1 MPIDNL
7 CALCREYERQEI
19 SHIIPA
25 FIYKK
30 LRQISPSGFSRTTS
44 NPNKRV
50 QDGEKFPLLCPSC
63 EDRFSI
69 WEKKFAENVF
79 HPYYASS
86 KNTFSFNY
94 DEWFLKFLVSISYR
108 SLVNKL
114 ENEGVE
120 DHSKLCIK
128 NMREAKGIWKDFL
141 LNKRKDI
148 GLYRQHF
155 LIIPIEAE
163 TESLFLKC
171 YNGLFNFYLLTATDA
186 NTIFSKDGSEAY
198 LITKF
203 GEFFVIATLIDSN
216 PSQWKG
222 LVTKSTSGI
231 FDWSTMVQTS
241 PLVIDFIEYA
251 IKDILEAQKNLSPVQ
266 SEKIRLGVEQY
277 IKKHSL

>member
-1 MPIDNL
+1 
-7 CALCREYERQEI
+7 
-19 SHIIPA
+19 
-25 FIYKK
+25 
-30 LRQISPSGFSRTTS
+30 
-44 NPNKRV
+44 
-50 QDGEKFPLLCPSC
+50 
-63 EDRFSI
+63 
-69 WEKKFAENVF
+69 
-79 HPYYASS
+79 
-86 KNTFSFNY
+86 
-94 DEWFLKFLVSISYR
+94 
-108 SLVNKL
+108 
-114 ENEGVE
+114 
-120 DHSKLCIK
+120 
-128 NMREAKGIWKDFL
+128 MREAKGIWKDFL

-171 YNGLFNFYLLTATDA
+171 NNGLFNFYLLTATDA
-186 NTIFSKDGSEAY
+186 NTIFSKNGSEAY

-216 PSQWKG
+216 PSQWQG

-231 FDWSTMVQTS
+231 FDWRTMIQTS
-241 PLVIDFIEYA
+241 PLVINFIEYA